1 MKNPQYDEI
10 AFFGDILKSIQN
22 IKTYTQTGE
31 TEFLASS
38 LIQDA
43 VIRNFEIIG
52 EATKNLSP
60 EFRQRYPDIPWRK
73 MAGFRDV
80 LTHSYMW
87 IDLSNV
93 WKAVTE
99 ILALEADL
107 QRVYQSIKPQ

>member
-1 MKNPQYDEI
+1 
-10 AFFGDILKSIQN
+10 
-22 IKTYTQTGE
+22 
-31 TEFLASS
+31 
-38 LIQDA
+38 
-43 VIRNFEIIG
+43 
-52 EATKNLSP
+52 
-60 EFRQRYPDIPWRK
+60 

-80 LTHSYMW
+80 LIHSYMW

>member
-1 MKNPQYDEI
+1 MRNPQYDEL

-31 TEFLASS
+31 AEFLASGM
-38 LIQDA
+38 IQDA

-52 EATKNLSP
+52 EATKHLSP
-60 EFRQRYPDIPWRK
+60 EFRERYPDIPWRK

-80 LTHSYMW
+80 LIHSYMW

-93 WKAVTE
+93 WKAIGE
-99 ILALEADL
+99 ILVLEPEL
-107 QRVYQSIKPQ
+107 QRIYQVILQ